1 MKFNQLEEL
10 YKISWN
16 TSMLTHII
24 LVNTVRVYRV
34 TSDNFF
40 PSKLISKNVLSILV
54 YSSTQDLQN
63 KKNNHSIWCEIQE
76 DMNF

>member
-16 TSMLTHII
+16 TSMLTQII

-63 KKNNHSIWCEIQE
+63 KKIIIQ
-76 DMNF
+76 FGVKYKKI